1 MKKFSFELEKILE
14 YRNFEKQEAEA
25 ELAKALAEEGRIKDE
40 LENIAR
46 QFVISNKSLTAS
58 SNFDDVIAQNRYKN
72 LLNFQKEELLKLL
85 AQANIATEEK
95 RSVLKECMKKTVA
108 LEKLKENRQEEWK
121 KNADY
126 EESEDI
132 EDATTKKQTKTK

>member
-108 LEKLKENRQEEWK
+108 LEKLKESRKEEWK